1 MQMAMRE
8 RTFRIAVR
16 KFEPFEISL
25 ARQWDIFEQ
34 RHRTSLHLQ
43 AVPLDLHPMHESLF
57 AKRGLQLGDWDAAMI
72 STDWL
77 SEGEESAALMDLTP
91 YLEQAPPEGYPQA
104 WSDSLL
110 RLQRFEDRVLGLPY
124 HDGPEC
130 LIYRKDLFENPEE
143 RDRYA
148 QQYGEPLSVPRTWEQ
163 FRRVARF
170 FTRPQQ
176 RLFGTVI
183 AAYPDGHNT
192 VYDFCLQL
200 WTRGGELFDE
210 SGAMRL
216 ETPAA
221 REALDFYRT
230 LLQDTSAV
238 HPESR
243 NLDSVKSGLAF
254 AAGEVAMMVN
264 WFGFASMSETTP
276 QSKIRGSVAVAPLP
290 SAGGRRASL
299 NAYCVMGLPASSPHP
314 EIAWQFLRHCASPEM
329 DKLLT
334 LQGGIG
340 CRKSTW
346 SDAEVNARIPFYHCL
361 EELHQEA
368 RELPR
373 RSNWSQL
380 AAVMDGMLLDAI
392 NTANPTLDILERA
405 QQLVDKMS
413 VGMSHGGCAR
423 TDRWRS
429 NR

>member
-1 MQMAMRE
+1 MAIRE
-8 RTFRIAVR
+8 QTFRIAVR

-25 ARQWDIFEQ
+25 ARQWDIFE
-34 RHRTSLHLQ
+34 RRLSTSLQ
-43 AVPLDLHPMHESLF
+43 MEAIPLDLHPLHESLF
-57 AKRGLQLGDWDAAMI
+57 AKRGLQSGDWDAAMI

-77 SEGEESAALMDLTP
+77 TQAAESADLMDLTP
-91 YLEQAPPEGYPQA
+91 YLEQAPPEGYPDA
-104 WSDSLL
+104 WSESLL

-130 LIYRKDLFENPEE
+130 LIYRKDLFENSQE

-148 QQYGEPLSVPRTWEQ
+148 QQYGESLSVPHTWEQ

-170 FTRPQQ
+170 FTRPQE

-200 WTRGGELFDE
+200 WTRGGELFDD

-216 ETPAA
+216 ETPEAHD
-221 REALDFYRT
+221 ALDFYRA
-230 LLQDTSAV
+230 LLQDDSAV

-243 NLDSVKSGLAF
+243 NLDSVKSGFAF

-276 QSKIRGSVAVAPLP
+276 QSKVRGSVGVAPIP
-290 SAGGRRASL
+290 SGGGPRISL
-299 NAYCVMGLPASSPHP
+299 NAYWVMGLPAGSRHP
-314 EIAWQFLRHCASPEM
+314 EIAWQFIRHCAGPEM
-329 DKLLT
+329 DRLLT

-346 SDAEVNARIPFYHCL
+346 SDPEVNSRIPFYHCL
-361 EELHQEA
+361 EKIHEDA

-373 RSNWSQL
+373 RANWSQL
-380 AAVMDGMLLDAI
+380 ATVIDGMLLDAI
-392 NTANPTLDILERA
+392 STAEPTTDILQRA
-405 QQLVDKMS
+405 QRLADKTCLA
-413 VGMSHGGCAR
+413 HEE
-423 TDRWRS
+423 
-429 NR
+429 

>member
-1 MQMAMRE
+1 MAIRE

-34 RHRTSLHLQ
+34 HHRTSLQLE
-43 AVPLDLHPMHESLF
+43 AVPLDLHPLHESLF
-57 AKRGLQLGDWDAAMI
+57 SRRGLQLGDWDAAMI

-77 SEGEESAALMDLTP
+77 TEAAESGGLTDLTSR
-91 YLEQAPPEGYPQA
+91 LGQAPPEGYPEG

-110 RLQRFEDRVLGLPY
+110 RLQRFEDHVLGLPY

-130 LIYRKDLFENPEE
+130 LVYRKDLFESSEE

-148 QQYGEPLSVPRTWEQ
+148 QRYGEPLDVPPTWEQ
-163 FRRVARF
+163 FHRVARF
-170 FTRPQQ
+170 FTRPEQ

-200 WTRGGELFDE
+200 WTRGGELFHY

-216 ETPAA
+216 ETPEA

-238 HPESR
+238 HPDSL

-264 WFGFASMSETTP
+264 WFGFASMSETMA
-276 QSKIRGSVAVAPLP
+276 QSKVRGSVGVAPIP
-290 SAGGRRASL
+290 SGGGPRVSL
-299 NAYCVMGLPASSPHP
+299 NAYWVMGLPAGSRHP

-346 SDAEVNARIPFYHCL
+346 SDPEVNFRIPFYHCL
-361 EELHQEA
+361 EELHEEA

-380 AAVMDGMLLDAI
+380 AAVIDGMLLDAI
-392 NTANPTLDILERA
+392 KSDEPTADILQRA
-405 QQLVDKMS
+405 QRLADKTRLQG
-413 VGMSHGGCAR
+413 VQKA
-423 TDRWRS
+423 
-429 NR
+429 

>member
-1 MQMAMRE
+1 MAMRE

-25 ARQWDIFEQ
+25 AWQWNIFEQ
-34 RHRTSLHLQ
+34 RHRTSLQLE
-43 AVPLDLHPMHESLF
+43 AVPLDLHPLHESLF
-57 AKRGLQLGDWDAAMI
+57 AKSGLQLGEWDAAMI

-77 SEGEESAALMDLTP
+77 SEAAESSALTDLTP
-91 YLEQAPPEGYPQA
+91 YLKQAPPEDYPQG

-110 RLQRFEDRVLGLPY
+110 RLQRFEDLVLGLPY

-130 LIYRKDLFENPEE
+130 LIYRKDLFENSENCE
-143 RDRYA
+143 RYA
-148 QQYGEPLSVPRTWEQ
+148 QQYGEPLNVPRTWEQ
-163 FRRVARF
+163 FHRLARF
-170 FTRPQQ
+170 FNRPQEH
-176 RLFGTVI
+176 LFGTVI

-200 WTRGGELFDE
+200 WTRGGELFDD
-210 SGAMRL
+210 SGAMRI
-216 ETPAA
+216 ETSEA
-221 REALDFYRT
+221 RDALDFYRT

-276 QSKIRGSVAVAPLP
+276 QSKVRGCVGVAPLP
-290 SAGGRRASL
+290 SGAGRRASL
-299 NAYCVMGLPASSPHP
+299 NAYWVMGLPVGSRHP
-314 EIAWQFLRHCASPEM
+314 EITWHFLRHCASPEM

-334 LQGGIG
+334 LEGGIG

-346 SDAEVNARIPFYHCL
+346 SDAEVNVRIPFYHCL
-361 EELHQEA
+361 EELHEEA

-380 AAVMDGMLLDAI
+380 AAVIDGMLLEAI
-392 NTANPTLDILERA
+392 NTAIPTVDILRRA
-405 QQLVDKMS
+405 QRLADKLS
-413 VGMSHGGCAR
+413 PGMAHGGPR
-423 TDRWRS
+423 
-429 NR
+429 

>member
-1 MQMAMRE
+1 MAIRE

-34 RHRTSLHLQ
+34 RHGTSLQLE
-43 AVPLDLHPMHESLF
+43 AIPLDLHPLHESLF
-57 AKRGLQLGDWDAAMI
+57 SNRGLQLGDWDAAMI

-77 SEGEESAALMDLTP
+77 TEAAESGGLTNLAP
-91 YLEQAPPEGYPQA
+91 FLEQAPPEGYPHG

-130 LIYRKDLFENPEE
+130 LIYRKDLFESSQE

-148 QQYGEPLSVPRTWEQ
+148 RQYGEPLSVPRTWEQ
-163 FRRVARF
+163 FHRVARF
-170 FTRPQQ
+170 FNRPEK
-176 RLFGTVI
+176 RLFGTVV

-200 WTRGGELFDE
+200 WTRGGELFDD

-216 ETPAA
+216 ESPEA

-238 HPESR
+238 HPESLR
-243 NLDSVKSGLAF
+243 LDSVKSGLAF

-264 WFGFASMSETTP
+264 WFGFASMPETTP
-276 QSKIRGSVAVAPLP
+276 QSKVRGSVGVAPIP
-290 SAGGRRASL
+290 SGGGPRVSL
-299 NAYCVMGLPASSPHP
+299 NAYWVMGLPAGSRHP
-314 EIAWQFLRHCASPEM
+314 EIAWQFLRHCAGSEM

-346 SDAEVNARIPFYHCL
+346 SDPEVNSRIPFYHCL
-361 EELHQEA
+361 KELHEEA

-380 AAVMDGMLLDAI
+380 ATVIDGMLLDAI
-392 NTANPTLDILERA
+392 NTAEPTADILQRA
-405 QQLVDKMS
+405 QRLADKAYLP
-413 VGMSHGGCAR
+413 GMQKA
-423 TDRWRS
+423 
-429 NR
+429 